1 MTDTNL
7 EIGQQKGVF
16 KPSKA
21 FLYFSIFVFIIFTL
35 IGAIIYFMGIVAVQE
50 GKMNFSGDISILYW
64 VIAIILLLGAMMVW
78 LALTISKGK
87 TYVVY
92 EAGIVVQDKKGERTL
107 LFEELDDLYL
117 FSSGR
122 SFVTN
127 NIAFRKRED
136 QQWEVITARYGKV
149 LGAVKL
155 ITEQHQLINV
165 PAHLKHLAN
174 GGTLTF
180 NYVSYKDSAFKKLLA
195 TGTQSFLKVKTN
207 DILVAETYLI
217 IDGQKIMIKDLK
229 RFSTSNLLNRI
240 SLHNDAD
247 EVVFSTAVNGI
258 FSGTTLI
265 VLLDKLVNEQKEYES

>member
-7 EIGQQKGVF
+7 ETGQQKGIF

-21 FLYFSIFVFIIFTL
+21 FFYFSIFVFIIFAL
-35 IGAIIYFMGIVAVQE
+35 VGGMIYFMGIVAVQE
-50 GKMNFSGDISILYW
+50 GKMHFSGDIRILYW
-64 VIAIILLLGAMMVW
+64 VIAIILLLGAMMVG
-78 LALTISKGK
+78 LALTLSKGK
-87 TYVVY
+87 TYIVY
-92 EAGIVVQDKKGERTL
+92 ENGIVVRDKHGERML
-107 LFEELDDLYL
+107 WFKELDDLYL

-149 LGAVKL
+149 LSAIKL
-155 ITEQHQLINV
+155 ITERHEQINV
-165 PAHLKHLAN
+165 PAHLQHLAN

-180 NYVSYKDSAFKKLLA
+180 NYISYKESAVKKLLS

-207 DILVAETYLI
+207 DIILAETYLV

-229 RFSTSNLLNRI
+229 RFSTNNLLGRI
-240 SLHNDAD
+240 SLHDDAD
-247 EVVFSTAVNGI
+247 QVVFSTATNGI
-258 FSGTTLI
+258 FSGKTFI
-265 VLLDKLVNEQKEYES
+265 VLLDKLVNEQKVY